1 MKFLPKTLAAV
12 VLAGCIMPS
21 TATAAYGFKDTLLYR
36 LLTTDA
42 GQHPYIQDVFQ
53 DQLVLRNK
61 AGLKLKRCLKTVSA
75 QQPENADLTLF
86 VNYDR
91 GYTAMQKLANCYMQ
105 KTGISITVEHANPGD
120 DMAAIYSDRAAAGN
134 APDLMLWAHDRVGQW
149 VEEGYLAPISPRKR
163 MFNSVPVA
171 TWEGGK
177 YKGEYYGFPIA
188 IESSA
193 LIYNKALI
201 NQPPASFEEI
211 AELDLGDV
219 KAIEWDYKN
228 TYFTWGL
235 LAANGGYP
243 FLQTDNGWDATDIGV
258 NNEGAVTGLGMVKS
272 LVENGALDAGA
283 NYGTMNDGFL
293 SGSVAMIING
303 PWSWPAY
310 EEAGIDIGIAPLPSV
325 AGENGKPFSG
335 IMMYLVSS
343 QSPYQQQAESFV
355 QNYLLTEEGV
365 ALIEEDYPLGGVLN
379 ISYVLSDDNSPR
391 ILDTLQVALSGQQ
404 MPNLPEMGNFW
415 GPMANAIDKAIS
427 GELTVTDALAQAAS
441 EMK

>member
-1 MKFLPKTLAAV
+1 MNFLPKTVVVA

-21 TATAAYGFKDTLLYR
+21 TVTAAHGFKDTLLYR

-42 GQHPYIQDVFQ
+42 GQHAYIQNIFQ
-53 DQLVLRNK
+53 KQLVLRNK
-61 AGLKLKRCLKTVSA
+61 AGFKLKRCLKTVSA
-75 QQPENADLTLF
+75 EAPENADLTLF

-91 GYTAMQKLANCYMQ
+91 GYTAMQKLANCYTQ
-105 KTGISITVEHANPGD
+105 KKGLSIVVEHAKPGD

-134 APDLMLWAHDRVGQW
+134 APDIMLWAHDRVGQW

-177 YKGEYYGFPIA
+177 YNGEYYGFPIA

-201 NQPPASFEEI
+201 DLPPASFEEI
-211 AELDLGDV
+211 AELDLGSV

-243 FLQTDNGWDATDIGV
+243 FLQTDNGWDAADIGV
-258 NNEGAVTGLGMVKS
+258 NNEGAIIGLSMVKS
-272 LVENGALDAGA
+272 LVETGALDAGA
-283 NYGTMNDGFL
+283 DYGTMNDGFL
-293 SGSVAMIING
+293 NGSVAMIING
-303 PWSWPAY
+303 PWSWTTY
-310 EEAGIDIGIAPLPSV
+310 EEVGIDIGIAPLPSV
-325 AGENGKPFSG
+325 AGQNSKPFSG

-365 ALIEEDYPLGGVLN
+365 ALIDEDYSLGGVLN
-379 ISYVLSDDNSPR
+379 ISYVLSDENSPR
-391 ILDTLQVALSGQQ
+391 ILDTLEVALSGQQ

-415 GPMANAIDKAIS
+415 DPMANAIDKAIS
-427 GELTVTDALAQAAS
+427 GELTVIEALDQAAL